1 MHIEFDLNEKQTK
14 ALEEVMALPNNKGR
28 TANEAC
34 KNVVIEA
41 LIGAKQRLVAEE
53 LVKD

>member
-1 MHIEFDLNEKQTK
+1 MHIEFDLNEKQAK
-14 ALEEVMALPNNKGR
+14 VLEEIMGLPNNKGR

-41 LIGAKQRLVAEE
+41 LIGAKQRLIAEE
-53 LVKD
+53 MVK

>member
-1 MHIEFDLNEKQTK
+1 MRIEFELNEAQSKV
-14 ALEEVMALPNNKGR
+14 LDELMALPNNNGR

-34 KNVVIEA
+34 KNVVVEA

-53 LVKD
+53 LSK